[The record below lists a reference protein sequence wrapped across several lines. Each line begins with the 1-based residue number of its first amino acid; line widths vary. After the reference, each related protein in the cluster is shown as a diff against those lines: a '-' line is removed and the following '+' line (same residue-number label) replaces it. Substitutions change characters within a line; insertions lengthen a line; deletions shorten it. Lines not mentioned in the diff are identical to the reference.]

1 MKLFYVICKCRYMTL
16 HICRNPQY
24 VTIYLVSVN
33 VSITVPSIE
42 TRVPLMQDVNNRA
55 N

>member
-1 MKLFYVICKCRYMTL
+1 MTL
-16 HICRNPQY
+16 HICQNPQY
-24 VTIYLVSVN
+24 VQYQTVDPNVTIYLVSVN